1 MTATF
6 KFTLRKD
13 KRNNNGECPIYLR
26 ITHNRKTKF
35 LSTGIR
41 VKPNDWNPITKN
53 EKWVR
58 EGNRDHAI
66 LNSTLQNFLS
76 NAKDA
81 RKELSEKDKL
91 SSVAIKKRL
100 KGNSK
105 DNFFAIAEQYQKE
118 IKEES
123 YYTWKQNRVAIEKVK
138 KHHGSEDLPL
148 NYIDVSFLTKLVRF
162 MQSKPYSNKASTI
175 HKNFG
180 AIRAILERA
189 VLDQLLTENPMDDP
203 SFRLPKSNGSKSKT
217 KLSSEQIKALEEL
230 KLEKGSNLYHARNA
244 FMLSYYFYG
253 IRVGDLCTLTWKN
266 VKDNRLQYE
275 MSKTGNKIDV
285 KIPTGAKRYL
295 DMYHTED
302 SKDED
307 YILPFLNELSPAERK
322 DSEAVRRKIS
332 TWNTIINGSN
342 TSSDLAGLK
351 KIADMAGIEETI
363 SMHVA
368 RHSFAQFAVDEKEVP
383 TYKMM
388 ILLGHQ
394 SIKTTMQYLKTINVT
409 AADEAADAI
418 FDS

>member
-6 KFTLRKD
+6 KLYLRKD
-13 KRNNNGECPIYLR
+13 KRNSNGECPIYLR
-26 ITHNRKTKF
+26 ITYNRKTKF
-35 LSTGIR
+35 VSTGIR
-41 VKPNDWNPITKN
+41 VKPKDWNPDTKN

-58 EGNRDHAI
+58 SGNRDHAV
-66 LNSTLQNFLS
+66 LNSTLRNFLS
-76 NAKDA
+76 NAKDT

-100 KGNSK
+100 KNNSK
-105 DNFFAIAEQYQKE
+105 DNFFAIAEQHQSE

-138 KHHGSEDLPL
+138 KFHGSEDLPL
-148 NYIDVSFLTKLVRF
+148 NYIDASFLNKLVRF
-162 MQSKPYSNKASTI
+162 MQSKPYNNKASTI

-180 AIRAILERA
+180 AIRAILDRA
-189 VLDQLLTENPMDDP
+189 VLDKFIAENPMDDP
-203 SFRLPKSNGSKSKT
+203 SFKLPKSNGSKSKT
-217 KLSSEQIKALEEL
+217 KLSSEQIKAIEEL
-230 KLEKGSNLYHARNA
+230 NLEKGSNLWHARNA

-266 VKDNRLQYE
+266 VKDNRLRYE
-275 MSKTGNKIDV
+275 MSKTENRIDV

-295 DMYHTED
+295 DMYRSKD
-302 SKDED
+302 SKDDD
-307 YILPFLNELSPAERK
+307 YILPFLNELSPLERK
-322 DSEAVRRKIS
+322 DGETVRRKIS
-332 TWNTIINGSN
+332 SWNTMINGSN

-351 KIADMAGIEETI
+351 KIADMAGIEETV

-368 RHSFAQFAVDEKEVP
+368 RHSFAQFAVQEKEVP

-418 FDS
+418 FDD

>member
-6 KFTLRKD
+6 KFILRKD

-66 LNSTLQNFLS
+66 LNSTLQNFIS

-105 DNFFAIAEQYQKE
+105 DSFFAIAEQYQKE

-138 KHHGSEDLPL
+138 KFHGSEDLPL

-162 MQSKPYSNKASTI
+162 MQAKPYSNKASTI

-180 AIRAILERA
+180 AIRAILDRA
-189 VLDQLLTENPMDDP
+189 VLDKLISENPMEDP
-203 SFRLPKSNGSKSKT
+203 SFRLPKATVQSQRRS
-217 KLSSEQIKALEEL
+217 
-230 KLEKGSNLYHARNA
+230 YH
-244 FMLSYYFYG
+244 L
-253 IRVGDLCTLTWKN
+253 
-266 VKDNRLQYE
+266 NRLKQ
-275 MSKTGNKIDV
+275 
-285 KIPTGAKRYL
+285 
-295 DMYHTED
+295 
-302 SKDED
+302 
-307 YILPFLNELSPAERK
+307 
-322 DSEAVRRKIS
+322 
-332 TWNTIINGSN
+332 
-342 TSSDLAGLK
+342 LK
-351 KIADMAGIEETI
+351 
-363 SMHVA
+363 
-368 RHSFAQFAVDEKEVP
+368 
-383 TYKMM
+383 
-388 ILLGHQ
+388 
-394 SIKTTMQYLKTINVT
+394 N
-409 AADEAADAI
+409 
-418 FDS
+418 